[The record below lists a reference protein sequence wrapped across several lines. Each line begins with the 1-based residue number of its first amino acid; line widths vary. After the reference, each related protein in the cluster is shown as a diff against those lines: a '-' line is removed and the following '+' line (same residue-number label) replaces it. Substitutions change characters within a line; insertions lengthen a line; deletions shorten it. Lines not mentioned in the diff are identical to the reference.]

1 MYMYNYSNAGVDEI
15 PQRER
20 ERERGVT
27 NRVREKRSPERSC
40 KGDGEETARDIARN
54 PESSA

>member
-1 MYMYNYSNAGVDEI
+1 MRSL
-15 PQRER
+15 
-20 ERERGVT
+20 RGGGAVT

-40 KGDGEETARDIARN
+40 KGDGEETARDIVRN